1 MYQFITN
8 DANQGV
14 KENIDNVIT
23 KAQGSKQQLT
33 IMPEEINENLI
44 VEEDNDMTDEETNAE
59 DD

>member
-1 MYQFITN
+1 M
-8 DANQGV
+8 

-23 KAQGSKQQLT
+23 EAQGSKQQLT

>member
-1 MYQFITN
+1 MYQSITN
-8 DANQGV
+8 DANQRV
-14 KENIDNVIT
+14 EENIDNVIT

>member
-1 MYQFITN
+1 MYQSITN

-23 KAQGSKQQLT
+23 EAQGSKQQIT
-33 IMPEEINENLI
+33 IMPEEVNENLI